1 MNVIQL
7 YNYTIIQTYMK
18 PYPDAG
24 VKHII
29 IPKYGKKSMELTK
42 SENTTTFKRLKRWR
56 AGIEGRISCLKRHF
70 GLNRSMLQ
78 GYQRS

>member
-1 MNVIQL
+1 ML
-7 YNYTIIQTYMK
+7 YNYTIIQLYNLYETL
-18 PYPDAG
+18 PDAG